1 MGKGG
6 RMKNLRSLEPG
17 DEVLTTTHMLV
28 SDIFRQLTTFVVVL
42 DVMTKF
48 SKTGSVFFFR

>member
-48 SKTGSVFFFR
+48 SKTGSVFFR

>member
-1 MGKGG
+1 
-6 RMKNLRSLEPG
+6 MKNLRSLEPG

-28 SDIFRQLTTFVVVL
+28 SDIFRQTFVVVL
-42 DVMTKF
+42 DVVTKF